1 MADLILFDLD
11 GTLTD
16 PEEGITNS
24 VVYALKTYGIEET
37 NANCRRFI
45 GPPLGPELQKVY
57 GLDPRES
64 VLRFREYFEVKG
76 IYENKLYPD
85 TIRVLETLKKAGKT
99 LAVATS
105 KPEVS
110 AEIVLKHFGIRQYF
124 DGVFG
129 ASLDESKVHK
139 ADIIQEALDAFPGQ
153 SAIMIGDREHDILGA
168 KAHGLPSIGVLSGFG
183 SRQELEDAGAD
194 IIVNSLADTLP
205 CLLDEKS

>member
-24 VVYALKTYGIEET
+24 VVYALKPYGIEET

-64 VLRFREYFEVKG
+64 VLRFREYFEDKG

-85 TIRVLETLKKAGKT
+85 TIQVLETLKKAGKT

>member
-1 MADLILFDLD
+1 M
-11 GTLTD
+11 
-16 PEEGITNS
+16 
-24 VVYALKTYGIEET
+24 
-37 NANCRRFI
+37 
-45 GPPLGPELQKVY
+45 
-57 GLDPRES
+57 
-64 VLRFREYFEVKG
+64 LRFREYFEVKG

-85 TIRVLETLKKAGKT
+85 TIQVLETLKKAGKT